1 MDIRNLMRRLHGIL
15 DAHWGYSALI
25 YFSGA
30 GKGRR
35 VFIKERSGIKMGDRI
50 LEIGCGPG
58 TNIEYMPEKV
68 TYTGCD
74 YNPDYIDSANK
85 RYAGRGT
92 FLCLSV
98 DDLPAKNLGEF
109 DVALVVSVLHH
120 LDDNQVRILA
130 QGAHRVLRNG
140 GVFLVWEPCWTDG
153 QSWLDRFMLS
163 IDRGRYVRRTEEYVS
178 LLRETFKDVASEFF
192 MTPGIIW
199 PQSGCIL
206 KATKTTSS

>member
-1 MDIRNLMRRLHGIL
+1 MRRLHGIL

-98 DDLPAKNLGEF
+98 DDLPASPGRQSGSHTGAGSPSR
-109 DVALVVSVLHH
+109 VAQWRRLPGMGTLLDRRSVLARPFHAFHRQGPLCAPDGGVCESPPRDVQRCCFRVLHDAGHH
-120 LDDNQVRILA
+120 LAPERLHPESNKDN
-130 QGAHRVLRNG
+130 
-140 GVFLVWEPCWTDG
+140 E
-153 QSWLDRFMLS
+153 
-163 IDRGRYVRRTEEYVS
+163 
-178 LLRETFKDVASEFF
+178 
-192 MTPGIIW
+192 
-199 PQSGCIL
+199 
-206 KATKTTSS
+206 